1 MVEDSLGAMGDV
13 DLDGPVSMSL
23 LSDDALPPEEFSPAI
38 TKWPVLLVLT
48 RLT

>member
-1 MVEDSLGAMGDV
+1 VDDSLGAMGEV

-23 LSDDALPPEEFSPAI
+23 LSDDPLPPEECSPAI
-38 TKWPVLLVLT
+38 KKIPVLLVLT